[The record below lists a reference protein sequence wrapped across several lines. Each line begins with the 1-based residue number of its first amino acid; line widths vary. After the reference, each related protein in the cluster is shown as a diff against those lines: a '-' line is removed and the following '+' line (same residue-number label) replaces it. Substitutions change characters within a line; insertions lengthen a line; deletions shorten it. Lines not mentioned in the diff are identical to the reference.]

1 MSGASHP
8 VVGVFGGTFDPPH
21 AAHLELARIVLEHGA
36 ADRILFVPCFRHAF
50 TKCPA
55 AFAHRVAM
63 CELLVADEP
72 RMEVSRIEET
82 LANPGRTLDVVEAL
96 EAARPGDRLRLVVGG
111 DIFFER
117 EKWYRYEEIERRA
130 PPVYVARR
138 GVPAIPL
145 PALPAPADLRS
156 SSIRERIA
164 AGADPRGLLP
174 ARVAEYIVRHGLY
187 GGGT

>member
-1 MSGASHP
+1 LNGTSHP

-21 AAHLELARIVLEHGA
+21 AAHLELARTVLDHGA
-36 ADRILFVPCFRHAF
+36 ADRILFVPCLRHAF
-50 TKCPA
+50 MKHPA

-63 CELLVADEP
+63 CELLVADDP
-72 RMEVSRIEET
+72 RMEVSRVEET
-82 LANPGRTLDVVEAL
+82 LENPGRTLDVVEAL
-96 EAARPGDRLRLVVGG
+96 EAARPGDRLRLVVGS

-138 GVPAIPL
+138 GVPSVPV
-145 PALPAPADLRS
+145 PVLPAPSDLSS

-174 ARVAEYIVRHGLY
+174 LRVAEYVVSHRLY
-187 GGGT
+187 RGVA